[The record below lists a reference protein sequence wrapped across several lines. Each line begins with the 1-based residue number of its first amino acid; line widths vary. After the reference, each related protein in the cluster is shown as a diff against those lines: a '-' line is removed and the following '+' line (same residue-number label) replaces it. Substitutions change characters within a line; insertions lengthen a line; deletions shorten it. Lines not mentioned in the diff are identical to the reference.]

1 MPMYEY
7 CCPHDGLFEV
17 YRPVG
22 SAPEAL
28 ACTACG
34 LASPRVLSAPVLRRA
49 KQSALFA
56 AMEHAERS
64 AHEPDVVTSLPA
76 AGRSSNRILKPTP
89 ELMRLPR
96 P

>member
-22 SAPEAL
+22 SAPGTL
-28 ACTACG
+28 ACTTCG
-34 LASPRVLSAPVLRRA
+34 LHAPRVLSTPVLRRA
-49 KQSALFA
+49 RQTSLFA
-56 AMEHAERS
+56 AMEHAEKS

-76 AGRSSNRILKPTP
+76 AGRASHGILKPTP